1 MLQTSS
7 ASLGSVTLYRSSIQ
21 SVVFATRNLLSVV
34 RMAFQG
40 VFLMGAFYAAMNIKP
55 RLQPKK
61 EDIAPYKQ
69 IPGGAKIDVRY
80 VRTQLYSC
88 RAPSVWC
95 RSECVLFYV
104 GGCLTLIQEVM
115 SLLCGT

>member
-34 RMAFQG
+34 RMAFQS

-61 EDIAPYKQ
+61 EDIVAYKQ

-80 VRTQLYSC
+80 VQLSI
-88 RAPSVWC
+88 AAA
-95 RSECVLFYV
+95 
-104 GGCLTLIQEVM
+104 
-115 SLLCGT
+115 LLPCEI